1 MYEDIRKL
9 NTNFKLQ
16 RAKIEARKTRLL
28 KSVSEMR
35 IQYRIKIY
43 YVNQVNTWYNTIL
56 QQLVEKYT
64 LLLKEIQ
71 DKYEAQQF
79 QDQSTQTSN
88 QPSADTTNQPSA
100 DTTNQ
105 PSADTTNQPSADTTD
120 QPSADTADT
129 TNKKSAVLIGI
140 NYTNTENELYGC
152 VNDAMNLKNLL
163 KTKYNY
169 KEEYIK
175 TILNEEAT
183 RKTIL
188 QEITALVKE
197 ASKGDSLFLSYSGHG
212 ISADDR
218 NGDEEDGKDELLV
231 TSDNYGIFD
240 DDLKQILDT
249 HLQEGVQ
256 LFALFDNCHSGT
268 ILDLP
273 YQYLK
278 KTDESDKK
286 DKDNNPVIIHS
297 KTTETN
303 GDVVCISGCRDD
315 QVSMDAYINFEYTGA
330 MTRSFI
336 DTLTRYQEED
346 MSWKSLLENM
356 RSSLKSRNFEQV
368 PQLTSGKKIDMSK
381 TNVNL

>member
-71 DKYEAQQF
+71 YKYEAQQF

-88 QPSADTTNQPSA
+88 QPSADTA
-100 DTTNQ
+100 DT
-105 PSADTTNQPSADTTD
+105 ADTTD
-120 QPSADTADT
+120 QPSADT
-129 TNKKSAVLIGI
+129 TNKKSAVLIGV

-249 HLQEGVQ
+249 HLQEGVK

-278 KTDESDKK
+278 KTDEDDKK
-286 DKDNNPVIIHS
+286 DKGDNTVIIHS

>member
-88 QPSADTTNQPSA
+88 QPSADTA
-100 DTTNQ
+100 DTE
-105 PSADTTNQPSADTTD
+105 DTTNQPSADTTD

-197 ASKGDSLFLSYSGHG
+197 SSKGDSLFLSYSGHG

-249 HLQEGVQ
+249 HLQEGVK

-278 KTDESDKK
+278 KTDEDDKK
-286 DKDNNPVIIHS
+286 DKGDNAKILHS
-297 KTTETN
+297 KNTETS